1 MRKYGISFIKLIL
14 YLICNAN
21 LFPLQKNIFFCTEYL
36 HLCCRTD
43 AQGQVVVSTGQNVFG
58 QDHQII
64 VQTNGDGTE
73 TTIDADQLVA
83 TAHQT
88 LANSLNMSSQEF
100 AEQLARVVA
109 EAAGSGNPGQVTV
122 SIAPSAKV
130 DETGTVSVSIPEF
143 EDSASSTV
151 LAEEAAVFN
160 QDDNA
165 STLMAAQQLVETVNQ
180 AQLQQLQSGEICT
193 TEQGESILIQKDGE
207 DNLMIQ
213 ESPDLLEQDKGDSQ
227 QSNEQTVFAV
237 DGEGQQV
244 LVSVDENL
252 TVGNQTGLT
261 FQSEQSQQ
269 DATEEFVT
277 QISMNQAKNDA
288 NIVETIESENDVVLK
303 SELELGQLEGDDS
316 QENAQIVMMVSEDQ
330 DGEPQQVPI
339 QIPGDQSY
347 TSAAVLKIPTADG
360 GHQMLI
366 IPINSNDGGNTVLTL
381 PQGFTLGGE
390 DSADGNITLALDPST
405 MALDESGEPQ
415 QLMLPVDA
423 NGQIN
428 IESLLQGASIDAL
441 QQD

>member
-1 MRKYGISFIKLIL
+1 M
-14 YLICNAN
+14 
-21 LFPLQKNIFFCTEYL
+21 
-36 HLCCRTD
+36 
-43 AQGQVVVSTGQNVFG
+43 VSTGQTVFG

-64 VQTNGDGTE
+64 VQTGGNGAE

-88 LANSLNMSSQEF
+88 LANSLNLSSQEF

-109 EAAGSGNPGQVTV
+109 EAAGPGGPGQVTV
-122 SIAPSAKV
+122 SIAPNAKI
-130 DETGTVSVSIPEF
+130 DESGAVSVSIPEF
-143 EDSASSTV
+143 DDSAGSAV
-151 LAEEAAVFN
+151 LSEEAAVVFN
-160 QDDNA
+160 QDSNGN
-165 STLMAAQQLVETVNQ
+165 TLMTTHQLVETVNQ
-180 AQLQQLQSGEICT
+180 AQLQQLQTGEICT
-193 TEQGESILIQKDGE
+193 TEQGGESILIQKDGD

-213 ESPDLLEQDKGDSQ
+213 ETPDLLDQDKGDSQ
-227 QSNEQTVFAV
+227 HSAEQPVFAV

-252 TVGNQTGLT
+252 TVDNQSGLT
-261 FQSEQSQQ
+261 FQTEQSQQ
-269 DATEEFVT
+269 DATEEFVA
-277 QISMNQAKNDA
+277 QISKNAANITGNIQNENDA
-288 NIVETIESENDVVLK
+288 ALK
-303 SELELGQLEGDDS
+303 TGLELGQLEGEDS
-316 QENAQIVMMVSEDQ
+316 QENAQIVMMVSDNQ

-339 QIPGDQSY
+339 QIPGDQTY

-390 DSADGNITLALDPST
+390 DSADGNITLALDPNS

-423 NGQIN
+423 DGQIN
-428 IESLLQGASIDAL
+428 IESLLQGASVDSL
-441 QQD
+441 QQE

>member
-1 MRKYGISFIKLIL
+1 MF
-14 YLICNAN
+14 YLIY
-21 LFPLQKNIFFCTEYL
+21 FFSA
-36 HLCCRTD
+36 D

-64 VQTNGDGTE
+64 VQTGGDGTE

-88 LANSLNMSSQEF
+88 LANSLNLSSQEF

-109 EAAGSGNPGQVTV
+109 EATGSGGTGQVTV

-130 DETGTVSVSIPEF
+130 DESGAVSVSIPEF
-143 EDSASSTV
+143 DDSASSAVLTEEGTV
-151 LAEEAAVFN
+151 VFN

-165 STLMAAQQLVETVNQ
+165 STLMAAHQLVETVNQ
-180 AQLQQLQSGEICT
+180 AQLQQLQSGEMVT
-193 TEQGESILIQKDGE
+193 AEQSGESILIQKDGE

-213 ESPDLLEQDKGDSQ
+213 EASDLLDQEKGDSQ
-227 QSNEQTVFAV
+227 QSTEQPVFAV

-244 LVSVDENL
+244 LVSVNENL
-252 TVGNQTGLT
+252 VENQAGLT
-261 FQSEQSQQ
+261 FQTEQNQQ
-269 DATEEFVT
+269 DAATEEFVA
-277 QISMNQAKNDA
+277 QISKNGA
-288 NIVETIESENDVVLK
+288 NIAGNIEGDGDVALK
-303 SELELGQLEGDDS
+303 QGLELGQLEGDDS

-360 GHQMLI
+360 GHQMLL

-381 PQGFTLGGE
+381 PPGFTLGGE

-423 NGQIN
+423 DGQIN
-428 IESLLQGASIDAL
+428 IESLLQGASVDSL
-441 QQD
+441 QQE

>member
-1 MRKYGISFIKLIL
+1 M
-14 YLICNAN
+14 
-21 LFPLQKNIFFCTEYL
+21 
-36 HLCCRTD
+36 
-43 AQGQVVVSTGQNVFG
+43 VSTGQTVFG

-64 VQTNGDGTE
+64 VQTGGNGAE

-88 LANSLNMSSQEF
+88 LANSLNLSSQEF

-109 EAAGSGNPGQVTV
+109 EAAGPGGPGQVTV
-122 SIAPSAKV
+122 SIAPNAKI
-130 DETGTVSVSIPEF
+130 DESGAVSVSIPEF
-143 EDSASSTV
+143 DDSAGSAV
-151 LAEEAAVFN
+151 LSEEAAVVFN
-160 QDDNA
+160 QDSNGN
-165 STLMAAQQLVETVNQ
+165 TLMTTHQLVETVNQ
-180 AQLQQLQSGEICT
+180 AQLQQLQTGEICT
-193 TEQGESILIQKDGE
+193 TEQGGESILIQKDGD

-213 ESPDLLEQDKGDSQ
+213 ETPDLLDQDKGDSQ
-227 QSNEQTVFAV
+227 HSAEQPVFAV

-252 TVGNQTGLT
+252 TVDNQSGLT
-261 FQSEQSQQ
+261 FQTEQSQQ
-269 DATEEFVT
+269 DATEEFVA
-277 QISMNQAKNDA
+277 QISKNAA
-288 NIVETIESENDVVLK
+288 NITGNIQNENDTALK
-303 SELELGQLEGDDS
+303 TGLELGQLEGEDS
-316 QENAQIVMMVSEDQ
+316 QENAQIVMMVSDNQ

-339 QIPGDQSY
+339 QIPGDQTY

-390 DSADGNITLALDPST
+390 DSADGNITLALDPNS

-423 NGQIN
+423 DGQIN
-428 IESLLQGASIDAL
+428 IESLLQGASVDSL
-441 QQD
+441 QQE